1 MLQDLLTGD
10 VGVADVESR
19 AQLVARA
26 LAGAGFRPITRH
38 KIVCVRDGRVMWEEE
53 GENLTTYAGLA
64 HMLTNYWKGNA
75 YTAGFF
81 VGLKGSG
88 TIAGGDT
95 SASHAGWSEVQ
106 AYAAGT
112 RPALTL
118 GAVTTGATSSVDNSA
133 APASFSINAANTAV
147 SGAFVAT
154 SSAKGS
160 TTDTIIGA
168 SDFAASR
175 TLQSGDTLNTTIT
188 LTAVTG

>member
-10 VGVADVESR
+10 VGVADVETR
-19 AQLVARA
+19 ARMVARA

-38 KIVCVRDGRVMWEEE
+38 KIVCLREGKVLWEEE
-53 GENLTTYAGLA
+53 QENLTTYAGLA

-75 YTAGFF
+75 YTAAFF
-81 VGLKGSG
+81 VGLKGAG

-95 SASHAGWSEVQ
+95 SASHAGWTEVT
-106 AYAAGT
+106 AYSAGT

-118 GAVTTGATSSVDNSA
+118 GDVTTGATSSVDNSA
-133 APASFSINAANTAV
+133 APASFTCNAANTVVA
-147 SGAFVAT
+147 GAFVAT

-160 TTDTIIGA
+160 TSDTIIGA
-168 SDFAASR
+168 SDFSASR
-175 TLQSGDTLNTTIT
+175 TLQSADVLNVTTT